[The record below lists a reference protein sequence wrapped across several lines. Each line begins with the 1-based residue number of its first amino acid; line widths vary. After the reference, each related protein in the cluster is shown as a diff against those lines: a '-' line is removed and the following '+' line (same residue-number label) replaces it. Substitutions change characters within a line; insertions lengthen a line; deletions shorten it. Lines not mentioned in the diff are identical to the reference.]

1 MVYTH
6 RRWWYWE
13 ITRCR
18 HMRNRLNF
26 SLPDSI
32 DKILAMENAATRALS
47 SHDYIR
53 INAWM
58 TPILPSYLRS
68 TCLHI
73 CIIIYVYRIYVSVFL
88 GFAHKFK
95 VDIKRVYG
103 TCWRHCRTQRDRTN
117 IYDFFSR
124 IFRFNIIG
132 ARSERR
138 HRRKAISFPPRSA
151 FRLDSKGIYALSIYL
166 K

>member
-32 DKILAMENAATRALS
+32 DKILAMENAATRVLS

-117 IYDFFSR
+117 IYDFFFSHFSLQYYRCTIRTTTSQESDFLSSAQR
-124 IFRFNIIG
+124 ISLG
-132 ARSERR
+132 
-138 HRRKAISFPPRSA
+138 
-151 FRLDSKGIYALSIYL
+151 
-166 K
+166 